1 MGDPIMR
8 DSHDVHDSTRRT
20 ALARFGALLTVLA
33 LSGCSTIT
41 DMLGSDAEE
50 APTPTKLENIGSA
63 IEIDTLWS
71 RQAASGDGG
80 RRLELGPAVA
90 GGQVFTA
97 GHKGDIA
104 AYDSL
109 SGERVWEADTGAPL
123 SGGPGAGAGLVVAG
137 SSAGDVI
144 ALSDAHGTEA
154 WRAKVSSEVLSAPA
168 VGERIVVVR
177 TVDGKLFG
185 LDTRSGERSWVY
197 DRTVPALTLRGTGA
211 PVIAGDL
218 VVAGFDSGHLAAV
231 SLADGRLVWES
242 QVALPA
248 GRTELERLADI
259 DTDPVVV
266 DGVVYVVTYQG
277 RIAAFDLTTGRGL
290 WRREM
295 SSHTGIAAGQRLLY
309 VTDEQSRVWA
319 LDRGSGSSL
328 WRQDGLELRQATRP
342 VEFGQ
347 HVVVA
352 DFDGYVHWLSAEDGR
367 FVARVRAGG
376 SAVLA
381 SPVATQAAVY
391 ILDGTGKLTALTRP

>member
-1 MGDPIMR
+1 MR

-20 ALARFGALLTVLA
+20 ALARFGALLAVLA
-33 LSGCSTIT
+33 LPGCSTIT
-41 DMLGSDAEE
+41 DFLGGGAEE
-50 APTPTKLENIGSA
+50 APAPATLETIGSA
-63 IEIDTLWS
+63 IEVDTLWS

-80 RRLELGPAVA
+80 QRLELGPAVA
-90 GGQVFTA
+90 GGQVFAA
-97 GHKGDIA
+97 GHKGDVA
-104 AYDSL
+104 AYDPFT
-109 SGERVWEADTGAPL
+109 GERRWEVDTGVTI

-144 ALSDAHGTEA
+144 ALSGADGTEA

-185 LDTRSGERSWVY
+185 LDTGSGERSWVY
-197 DRTVPALTLRGTGA
+197 DRTVPALTLRGTSA
-211 PVIAGDL
+211 PIIAGDL

-242 QVALPA
+242 QVAPPT

-259 DTDPVVV
+259 DADPVVV

-277 RIAAFDLTTGRGL
+277 RIAAFDLATGRGL

-295 SSHTGIAAGQRLLY
+295 SSHTGIGAGQRLLY

-319 LDRGSGSSL
+319 IDRGSGSSL

-342 VEFGQ
+342 VELGQ

-367 FVARVRAGG
+367 FVARTRTAGG

-381 SPVATQAAVY
+381 SPVATEAAVY
-391 ILDGTGKLTALTRP
+391 VLGGTGKLTALALP

>member
-1 MGDPIMR
+1 MGSPTMR
-8 DSHDVHDSTRRT
+8 ISQDVHDTTRHT
-20 ALARFGALLTVLA
+20 GVARSVALLAVLA

-41 DMLGSDAEE
+41 GFLGGDAD
-50 APTPTKLENIGSA
+50 APAPAKLDKIQPA

-71 RQAASGDGG
+71 RQAASGEGG
-80 RRLELGPAVA
+80 GRLELGPAVA
-90 GGQVFTA
+90 GGQVFAA
-97 GHKGDIA
+97 GHRGDIA
-104 AYDSL
+104 AYDPFT
-109 SGERVWEADTGAPL
+109 GEQLWEVDTGVPI
-123 SGGPGAGAGLVVAG
+123 SGGLGAGAGLVVAG
-137 SSAGDVI
+137 SSGGDVV
-144 ALSDAHGTEA
+144 ALSGADGTEA

-185 LDTRSGERSWVY
+185 LDTGSGERSWVY
-197 DRTVPALTLRGTGA
+197 DRTVPTLTLRGTSA

-231 SLADGRLVWES
+231 SLADGRLIWES
-242 QVALPA
+242 QVAAPT

-259 DTDPVVV
+259 DADPVVM

-277 RIAAFDLTTGRGL
+277 RIAAFELTTGRGL
-290 WRREM
+290 WRRDM
-295 SSHTGIAAGQRLLY
+295 SSHTGIGAGRRLIY
-309 VTDEQSRVWA
+309 VTDEQSHVWA

-347 HVVVA
+347 YVVVA
-352 DFDGYVHWLSAEDGR
+352 DFEGHVHWLSADDGR
-367 FVARVRAGG
+367 LVARIRAGG

-381 SPVATQAAVY
+381 PPVTTEAAVY
-391 ILDGTGKLTALTRP
+391 VLGGTGKLTALALP

>member
-1 MGDPIMR
+1 MR
-8 DSHDVHDSTRRT
+8 DPHDVHDSARRT
-20 ALARFGALLTVLA
+20 ALARFGALLIVLA
-33 LSGCSTIT
+33 LSGCGTIT
-41 DMLGSDAEE
+41 DFLGSDAEE
-50 APTPTKLENIGSA
+50 APTPAKLESIGSA

-71 RQAASGDGG
+71 RQAASGEGE
-80 RRLELGPAVA
+80 RRFELGPAVA
-90 GGQVFTA
+90 AGRLFAA
-97 GHKGDIA
+97 GHKGDVA
-104 AYDSL
+104 AYDPFT
-109 SGERVWEADTGAPL
+109 GDRMWEVDTGVSI

-137 SSAGDVI
+137 SSGGDVI
-144 ALSDAHGTEA
+144 ALSAADGTEA

-197 DRTVPALTLRGTGA
+197 DRTVPALTLRGTSA

-242 QVALPA
+242 QVAPPT

-259 DTDPVVV
+259 DADPVVV

-277 RIAAFDLTTGRGL
+277 RIAAFELTTGRGL

-295 SSHTGIAAGQRLLY
+295 SSHTGIGAGQRLLY

-328 WRQDGLELRQATRP
+328 WRQDGLQLRQATRP
-342 VEFGQ
+342 VELGQ

-376 SAVLA
+376 SAVHA

-391 ILDGTGKLTALTRP
+391 VLGGTGKLTALARP

>member
-1 MGDPIMR
+1 MR
-8 DSHDVHDSTRRT
+8 DSHDVHDTTHHT

-33 LSGCSTIT
+33 LSGCGAIT
-41 DMLGSDAEE
+41 DFLGSDAEE
-50 APTPTKLENIGSA
+50 APAPAKLEDIGSA

-71 RQAASGDGG
+71 RQAASGEGE
-80 RRLELGPAVA
+80 RRLELGLAVA
-90 GGQVFTA
+90 GGQVFAA
-97 GHKGDIA
+97 GHEGDIA
-104 AYDSL
+104 AYDPL
-109 SGERVWEADTGAPL
+109 TGERLWEVDTGIPI

-144 ALSDAHGTEA
+144 ALSGANGAEA

-185 LDTRSGERSWVY
+185 LDTGSGKRSWVY
-197 DRTVPALTLRGTGA
+197 DRTVPALTLRGTSA

-242 QVALPA
+242 QVIPPT

-259 DTDPVVV
+259 DADPVVV
-266 DGVVYVVTYQG
+266 DGVVYVVAYQG

-295 SSHTGIAAGQRLLY
+295 SSHTGIGAGQRLLY
-309 VTDEQSRVWA
+309 VTDERSRIWA
-319 LDRGSGSSL
+319 LDRSSGSSL
-328 WRQDGLELRQATRP
+328 WRQDGLDLRRATRP
-342 VEFGQ
+342 VELGQ

-352 DFDGYVHWLSAEDGR
+352 DFDGYVHWLSVDDGR
-367 FVARVRAGG
+367 FVARARTGA

-381 SPVATQAAVY
+381 PPIATEAAVY
-391 ILDGTGKLTALTRP
+391 VLGGTGKLTALAPP

>member
-1 MGDPIMR
+1 MR

-20 ALARFGALLTVLA
+20 ALARFGAFLAVLA

-41 DMLGSDAEE
+41 DFLGSDAQG
-50 APTPTKLENIGSA
+50 APTPAELETIDSA
-63 IEIDTLWS
+63 VEIDTLWS
-71 RQAASGDGG
+71 RQAASGEGG

-90 GGQVFTA
+90 AGQVFAA
-97 GHKGDIA
+97 GYKGDVA
-104 AYDSL
+104 AYEPFT
-109 SGERVWEADTGAPL
+109 GERLWEVDTEVPI

-137 SSAGDVI
+137 SSGGDVI
-144 ALSDAHGTEA
+144 ALSGADGTEA

-185 LDTRSGERSWVY
+185 LETGSGERSWVY
-197 DRTVPALTLRGTGA
+197 DRTVPALTLRGTSA

-218 VVAGFDSGHLAAV
+218 VVAGFDSGHIAAV

-242 QVALPA
+242 QVTPPT

-259 DTDPVVV
+259 DADPVVV

-277 RIAAFDLTTGRGL
+277 RIAAFDLATGRGL

-295 SSHTGIAAGQRLLY
+295 SSHTGISAGQRLLY
-309 VTDEQSRVWA
+309 VTDEQSRIWA

-328 WRQDGLELRQATRP
+328 WRQDGLVLRRATRP
-342 VEFGQ
+342 VELGQ

-367 FVARVRAGG
+367 FVARTRTGG

-381 SPVATQAAVY
+381 SPVATEAAVY
-391 ILDGTGKLTALTRP
+391 VLGGTGKLTALALP